1 MTVWSI
7 LSSFSKV
14 FERLIPNQLNKCRE
28 TKFWKTNLS
37 LVFENYNTQYAL
49 LRMAENWKTHF
60 SKRNKID
67 VIIMKL
73 SNYVTNR
80 YQSCKTGDS
89 FSEWER
95 YILGVLEEFILGPI
109 CFKIFINNIYLYIN
123 NSELD
128 VVDVIL

>member
-1 MTVWSI
+1 M
-7 LSSFSKV
+7 SSFSKV

-37 LVFENYNTQYAL
+37 LVFKNYNTQYAL

-60 SKRNKID
+60 SKRK
-67 VIIMKL
+67 
-73 SNYVTNR
+73 VTNR